1 MGNDKGSLIMS
12 VENIISVYRMATPE
26 EKRDGIVWY
35 ANAYAD
41 CKRIAVDCDIPI
53 HIVVGVVAALSP
65 NNKWDRNVTNARDLI
80 EGYLN
85 GDHVENIKVSTY
97 NAMKNKAW
105 AILEAYQK
113 HTGHIHIGVLMDDG
127 DILSILNGQ
136 KITSFYQNIMGYDTC
151 TVDGHAKNIFYGVRH
166 GLTDDKTN
174 VGKREYREISQA
186 YVDAGKRVRV
196 NGRPL
201 KAFEIQAITWVVWRR
216 IHNIK

>member
-1 MGNDKGSLIMS
+1 MGNDKGTLIMS

-41 CKRIAVDCDIPI
+41 CKRIAVDCDVPI

-105 AILEAYQK
+105 AILEAMPN
-113 HTGHIHIGVLMDDG
+113 TDNVIT
-127 DILSILNGQ
+127 ILNGQ

>member
-1 MGNDKGSLIMS
+1 MGNDKGTLIMS
-12 VENIISVYRMATPE
+12 IENIISVYRMATPE

-41 CKRIAVDCDIPI
+41 CKRIAVDCDVPI

-105 AILEAYQK
+105 SILEVMPDNDNVI
-113 HTGHIHIGVLMDDG
+113 T
-127 DILSILNGQ
+127 ILNGQ
-136 KITSFYQNIMGYDTC
+136 KITSFYRNIMGHDTC

-186 YVDAGKRVRV
+186 YVDAGKKVRV

>member
-1 MGNDKGSLIMS
+1 MS

-41 CKRIAVDCDIPI
+41 CKRIAVDCDVPI

-80 EGYLN
+80 EGYIN

-105 AILEAYQK
+105 AILEAMPDND
-113 HTGHIHIGVLMDDG
+113 HVIT
-127 DILSILNGQ
+127 ILNGQ

-174 VGKREYREISQA
+174 VGKREYKEISQA
-186 YVDAGKRVRV
+186 YVDAGKKVRV